1 MKSVFPKNFLWGAST
16 SSHQIEGGLTN
27 NWSKWELE
35 RVPQLSKKQLERG
48 IDNYISNSKY
58 SCDSFIHY
66 KEDVKVAKE
75 MGLKAYRFSIEWSR
89 IEPEKGVFDFKGFEY
104 YKALIKELKK
114 NDIEPVVTI
123 WHWTVPL
130 WLEKE
135 GGVYSKHFIKYF
147 LRMTKQILENISE
160 DVKYWIT
167 INEPEVFST
176 LSLLMGKWPPNKKN
190 IFRFLQFYIFTFP
203 KIHKGVYGLI
213 KEYSPDA
220 KVSFAKNSA
229 YIQPYN
235 KKIWNVVV
243 ANIFRWFA
251 NDLQV
256 DLVKG
261 YLDFFAL
268 NFYFQNSVGIKGI
281 KNENDKVTDLGWW
294 FKPEAI
300 GLLMKEIYEKYK
312 LPILITENGIAAKNE
327 ERRIEWIERTVKA
340 MSECIQSDVEIIGY
354 LYWSLLDN
362 FEWSDGFS
370 PRFGLVSIDSDTKK
384 RSIKDGGKYYS
395 QIIENNGII

>member
-1 MKSVFPKNFLWGAST
+1 MEGVFPKNFLWGAST

-35 RVPQLSKKQLERG
+35 RVPHLSKEQLKHG

-58 SCDSFIHY
+58 SCESFTHY
-66 KEDVKVAKE
+66 KQDVKVAKE

-89 IEPEKGVFDFKGFEY
+89 IEPEKGVFDFNGLEY
-104 YKALIKELKK
+104 YRSLIKELKR
-114 NDIEPVVTI
+114 NGIEPVVTI

-135 GGVYSKHFIKYF
+135 GGVCSKGFTEYF

-160 DVKYWIT
+160 DVTYWIT

-176 LSLLMGKWPPNKKN
+176 LSLLTGKWPPNKRN

-203 KIHKGVYGLI
+203 KIHKEVYRLI
-213 KEYSPDA
+213 KGYNPNT

-235 KKIWNVVV
+235 RNIWNIAI

-281 KNENDKVTDLGWW
+281 RNENDRVTDLGWW
-294 FKPEAI
+294 FKPESI
-300 GLLMKEIYEKYK
+300 GQLMNEIYDRYK
-312 LPILITENGIAAKNE
+312 LPILITENGISTRNE
-327 ERRIEWIERTVKA
+327 EHRIEWIERTVKA
-340 MSECIQSDVEIIGY
+340 MSECLESKVEIIGY
-354 LYWSLLDN
+354 LHWSLLDN
-362 FEWSDGFS
+362 FEWSDGFG
-370 PRFGLVSIDSDTKK
+370 PRFGLVSVNSDTKK

-395 QIIENNGII
+395 QIIKNNGII